1 MSEKR
6 IILVQ
11 GPTASGKTA
20 LAIALAQHFQTEI
33 ISFDSRQFY
42 SELSIGVAR
51 PSAAELSVVKQHLIA
66 SQSILEPLN
75 ATSFVAQAR
84 PILDQL
90 LEENGAAV
98 LVGGS
103 ALFADALV
111 LGLDPLPHDPV
122 VQSKWQYVFEQNGLE
137 ALQSSLQN
145 KDPEFYKQVDTMNP
159 TRLMRALEINEL
171 TGQSNLALRKGPRKD
186 PSNVV
191 RIFINWPRA
200 SLYKR
205 IDARVDIMIADG
217 LEQEARH
224 FFPDQAHLQ
233 ALQTVGYREFFA
245 HFEGNLSREEAID
258 KIKQHTR
265 NYAKRQLTWL
275 ARYEQIIAL
284 DPATDSDLLAT
295 ALVKIG

>member
-6 IILVQ
+6 IIVVQ

-103 ALFADALV
+103 ALFADALI

-122 VQSKWQYVFEQNGLE
+122 VQAKWQHVFEQNGLE

-186 PSNVV
+186 PPNVL
-191 RIFINWPRA
+191 RTFINWPRA

>member
-1 MSEKR
+1 MAQKQ
-6 IILVQ
+6 IFVVQ

-20 LAIALAQHFQTEI
+20 LAIALARQLQTEV

-42 SELSIGVAR
+42 TELSIGVAR
-51 PSAAELSVVKQHLIA
+51 PSIEELEAVRHHFIGSH
-66 SQSILEPLN
+66 SIEQALN
-75 ATSFVAQAR
+75 AANFAALAQ
-84 PILDQL
+84 PILSDL
-90 LEENGAAV
+90 LQNKGSAV

-103 ALFADALV
+103 ALYADALL
-111 LGLDPLPHDPV
+111 LGLDALPHD
-122 VQSKWQYVFEQNGLE
+122 QAIHLKWKSVFENEGLH
-137 ALQSSLQN
+137 ALQQALQQH
-145 KDPEFYKQVDTMNP
+145 DPDFFEQIDIENP
-159 TRLMRALEINEL
+159 ARLIRALEINEL

-186 PSNVV
+186 PPNVV

-224 FFPDQAHLQ
+224 FFSDQAHLQ

-245 HFEGNLSREEAID
+245 HFEGNLSREEAVE

-275 ARYEQIIAL
+275 GRYDQIRAL
-284 DPATDSDLLAT
+284 DPQKAVAAHVEHLL
-295 ALVKIG
+295 KIG

>member
-1 MSEKR
+1 MAQKQ
-6 IILVQ
+6 IFVVQ

-20 LAIALAQHFQTEI
+20 LAIALARQLQTEV

-42 SELSIGVAR
+42 TELSIGVAR
-51 PSAAELSVVKQHLIA
+51 PSIEELEAVRHHFIGSH
-66 SQSILEPLN
+66 SIEQALN
-75 ATSFVAQAR
+75 AANFAALAQ
-84 PILDQL
+84 PILSDL
-90 LEENGAAV
+90 LQNKGSAV

-103 ALFADALV
+103 ALYADALL
-111 LGLDPLPHDPV
+111 LGLDALPHD
-122 VQSKWQYVFEQNGLE
+122 QAIHLKWKSVFENEGLY
-137 ALQSSLQN
+137 ALQQALQQH
-145 KDPEFYKQVDTMNP
+145 DPAFFEQIDIENP
-159 TRLMRALEINEL
+159 ARLIRALEINEL

-186 PSNVV
+186 PPNVV

-245 HFEGNLSREEAID
+245 HFEGNLSREEAVE

-275 ARYEQIIAL
+275 GRYDQIRAL
-284 DPATDSDLLAT
+284 DPEKAVAAHVEHLL
-295 ALVKIG
+295 KIG

>member
-6 IILVQ
+6 IIVVQ

-90 LEENGAAV
+90 LEENGVAV

-103 ALFADALV
+103 ALFADALI

-122 VQSKWQYVFEQNGLE
+122 VQAKWQHIFEQNGLE

>member
-1 MSEKR
+1 MAQKQ
-6 IILVQ
+6 IFVVQ

-20 LAIALAQHFQTEI
+20 LAIALARQLQTEV

-42 SELSIGVAR
+42 TELSIGVAR
-51 PSAAELSVVKQHLIA
+51 PSIEELEAVRHHFIGSH
-66 SQSILEPLN
+66 SIEQALN
-75 ATSFVAQAR
+75 AANFAALAQ
-84 PILDQL
+84 PILSDL
-90 LEENGAAV
+90 LQNKGSAV

-103 ALFADALV
+103 ALYADALL
-111 LGLDPLPHDPV
+111 LGLDALPHD
-122 VQSKWQYVFEQNGLE
+122 QAIHLKWKSVFENEGLH
-137 ALQSSLQN
+137 ALQQALQLH
-145 KDPEFYKQVDTMNP
+145 DPAFFEQIDIENP
-159 TRLMRALEINEL
+159 ARLIRALEINEL

-186 PSNVV
+186 PPNVV

-205 IDARVDIMIADG
+205 IDARVDIMIAEG

-233 ALQTVGYREFFA
+233 ALQTVGYREFFDY
-245 HFEGNLSREEAID
+245 FEGNLSREEAVE

-275 ARYEQIIAL
+275 GRYDQIRAL
-284 DPATDSDLLAT
+284 DPEKAVAAHVEHLL
-295 ALVKIG
+295 KIG

>member
-103 ALFADALV
+103 ALFADALI

-122 VQSKWQYVFEQNGLE
+122 VQAKWQYVFEQNGLE

>member
-1 MSEKR
+1 MAQKQ
-6 IILVQ
+6 IFVVQ

-20 LAIALAQHFQTEI
+20 LAIALARQLQTEV

-42 SELSIGVAR
+42 TELSIGVAR
-51 PSAAELSVVKQHLIA
+51 PSIEELEAVRHHFIGSH
-66 SQSILEPLN
+66 SIEQALN
-75 ATSFVAQAR
+75 AANFAALAQ
-84 PILDQL
+84 PILSDL
-90 LEENGAAV
+90 LQNKGSAV

-103 ALFADALV
+103 ALYADALL
-111 LGLDPLPHDPV
+111 LGLDPLPHD
-122 VQSKWQYVFEQNGLE
+122 QAIHLKWKSVFENEGLH
-137 ALQSSLQN
+137 ALQQALQQH
-145 KDPEFYKQVDTMNP
+145 DPAFFEQIDIENP
-159 TRLMRALEINEL
+159 ARLIRALEINEL

-186 PSNVV
+186 PPNVV

-205 IDARVDIMIADG
+205 IDARVDIMIAEG

-233 ALQTVGYREFFA
+233 ALQTVGYREFFDY
-245 HFEGNLSREEAID
+245 FEGNLSREEAVE

-275 ARYEQIIAL
+275 GRYDQIRAL
-284 DPATDSDLLAT
+284 DPQKAVAAQVEHLL
-295 ALVKIG
+295 KIG

>member
-1 MSEKR
+1 MAQKQ
-6 IILVQ
+6 IFVVQ

-20 LAIALAQHFQTEI
+20 LAIALARQLQTEV

-42 SELSIGVAR
+42 TELSIGVAR
-51 PSAAELSVVKQHLIA
+51 PSIEELEAVKHHFIG
-66 SQSILEPLN
+66 SHSIEQALN
-75 ATSFVAQAR
+75 AANFAASAQ
-84 PILDQL
+84 PILSDL
-90 LEENGAAV
+90 LQNKGSAV

-103 ALFADALV
+103 ALYADALL
-111 LGLDPLPHDPV
+111 LGLDALPHD
-122 VQSKWQYVFEQNGLE
+122 QAIHLKWKSVFENEGLH
-137 ALQSSLQN
+137 ALQQALQQH
-145 KDPEFYKQVDTMNP
+145 DPAFFEQIDIENP
-159 TRLMRALEINEL
+159 ARLIRALEINEL

-186 PSNVV
+186 PPNVV
-191 RIFINWPRA
+191 RIFINWSRA

-245 HFEGNLSREEAID
+245 HFEGNLSREEAVE

-275 ARYEQIIAL
+275 GRYDQIRAL
-284 DPATDSDLLAT
+284 DPQKAVAAHVEHLL
-295 ALVKIG
+295 KIG